1 MAGKAKGLT
10 VGMDMIHYAIMTD
23 EDQETYATPKRIPG
37 AITGTISPTTNMET
51 LYADD
56 QAWET
61 ASALGDIGVELNVA
75 DLPQEVLVDLLGATL
90 DDNGVLV
97 QSASDVAPYVALGF
111 RSQKSNGKYR
121 YYWFYKGKFQPNEES
136 FQTKE
141 DSPSF
146 QTPTISGTFIS
157 RQTDKKWRAR
167 VDEDGES
174 VSASVITD
182 WFKNVY
188 NSTPPTP

>member
-1 MAGKAKGLT
+1 MAGKGIT
-10 VGMDMIHYAIMTD
+10 IGMDKIHYAIMTD
-23 EDQETYATPKRIPG
+23 ETTETYATPKPIPG
-37 AITGTISPTTNMET
+37 AITGTVSPTTNTET

-61 ASALGDIGVELNVA
+61 ASALGEIELELNVA
-75 DLPQEVLVDLLGATL
+75 DLPQDVLKDLLGATV
-90 DDNGVLV
+90 DANGVLV
-97 QSASDVAPYVALGF
+97 QASSDVAPYVALGF

-121 YYWFYKGKFQPNEES
+121 YYWFYKGKFQPNEEE

-146 QTPTISGTFIS
+146 QTPTITGTFIS

-167 VDEDGES
+167 VDEDGTGVKSE
-174 VSASVITD
+174 VIAN
-182 WFKNVY
+182 WFTTVY
-188 NSTPPTP
+188 DGTPIA

>member
-1 MAGKAKGLT
+1 MPKAKGIT
-10 VGMDMIHYAIMTD
+10 VGMDMIHYAKMTD
-23 EDQETYATPKRIPG
+23 EDQETYDTPKPIPG
-37 AITGTISPTTNMET
+37 ARTGTISPTTNMET

-75 DLPQEVLVDLLGATL
+75 DLPQDVLADLLGATV
-90 DDNGVLV
+90 DSNGVLV

-188 NSTPPTP
+188 NGTPPTP

>member
-1 MAGKAKGLT
+1 MGKGIRI
-10 VGMDMIHYAIMTD
+10 GMDMIHYAIMSD
-23 EDQETYATPKRIPG
+23 ETQETYATPKPIPG
-37 AITGTISPTTNMET
+37 AITGTVSPTTNTET

-61 ASALGDIGVELNVA
+61 ASALGEIELELNVA
-75 DLPQEVLVDLLGATL
+75 DLPQDVLKDLLGATV
-90 DDNGVLV
+90 DANGVLV
-97 QSASDVAPYVALGF
+97 QASSDVAPYVALGF

-121 YYWFYKGKFQPNEES
+121 YYWFYKGKFQPNEEE

-146 QTPTISGTFIS
+146 QTPTITGTFIS

-167 VDEDGES
+167 VDEDGTGVKSE
-174 VSASVITD
+174 VITN
-182 WFKNVY
+182 WFTTVY
-188 NSTPPTP
+188 DGTPIA

>member
-1 MAGKAKGLT
+1 MAKGIRI
-10 VGMDMIHYAIMTD
+10 GMDKIHYAIMTD
-23 EDQETYATPKRIPG
+23 ETTEAYSTPKQIPG
-37 AITGTISPTTNMET
+37 AITGTVSPTTNTET

-61 ASALGDIGVELNVA
+61 ASALGEIELELNVA
-75 DLPQEVLVDLLGATL
+75 DLTQDVLKDLLGATV
-90 DDNGVLV
+90 DSNGVMV
-97 QSASDVAPYVALGF
+97 QASSDVSPYVALGF

-121 YYWFYKGKFQPNEES
+121 YYWFYKGKFQPNEEE

-146 QTPTISGTFIS
+146 QTPTITGTFIS

-167 VDEDGES
+167 VDEDATGLKPE
-174 VSASVITD
+174 VITN
-182 WFKNVY
+182 WFTTVY
-188 NSTPPTP
+188 DGTPIV